1 MIFMPFACTETL
13 FHITDWRESEISLGK
28 IVIFH
33 FKLAEHS
40 SNEAP
45 DWLMRHL
52 IEIFQMWLVFFNL
65 SVSVDVVWRKWHF
78 GQLIITHQTLKQ
90 TLNKQQRSSKKNKKY
105 LLSPPSQQQ
114 SWQGGLLSLGRLV
127 RRADKRNLNINFSEV
142 NMTGKKH

>member
-52 IEIFQMWLVFFNL
+52 IDIFQMWLVFFNL

-90 TLNKQQRSSKKNKKY
+90 TFNNQQRSSKKKKKI
-105 LLSPPSQQQ
+105 PSF
-114 SWQGGLLSLGRLV
+114 STESTTELTRWITVTREACKKGR
-127 RRADKRNLNINFSEV
+127 
-142 NMTGKKH
+142 